1 MDYSLLDL
9 ISMLDEVVR
18 KASPVPLSKKS
29 MVDVAQIDD
38 IATEMRLVLP
48 KEIQQAQNVVA
59 DKNRII
65 SEAKK
70 EAEDIIRKAEQ
81 KRNELLDQN
90 SIMKEARKRATE
102 EISNAQAR
110 SNLIRTSTNEF
121 TDKMLARVEELL
133 AKDINNLRIMRKTL
147 NSGSDIQ
154 IDPAKQK
161 AMQQAQA
168 QQQKPQQPQQPT
180 KPQKPQG

>member
-29 MVDVAQIDD
+29 MVDVAQIDE

-65 SEAKK
+65 SDAKK

-81 KRNELLDQN
+81 RRNELLDEN

-121 TDKMLARVEELL
+121 TDKMLGRVEELL

-147 NSGSDIQ
+147 NQGSDIQ
-154 IDPAKQK
+154 IDPAKQQP
-161 AMQQAQA
+161 QQKAQA
-168 QQQKPQQPQQPT
+168 QPRTQAQPQQP
-180 KPQKPQG
+180 KKPQG

>member
-81 KRNELLDQN
+81 RRNELLDQN

-147 NSGSDIQ
+147 NAGSDIQ

-180 KPQKPQG
+180 KSQKPQG

>member
-9 ISMLDEVVR
+9 ITMLDEVVR
-18 KASPVPLSKKS
+18 KAKPVPLSKNS
-29 MVDVAQIDD
+29 MVDVAQIDE

-59 DKNRII
+59 DKNRIL
-65 SEAKK
+65 SDAKR
-70 EAEDIIRKAEQ
+70 EAEEIIRRAEQ
-81 KRNELLDQN
+81 RRNELLDQN
-90 SIMKEARKRATE
+90 AIMKEARKRATE

-147 NSGSDIQ
+147 NSGNDIT
-154 IDPAKQK
+154 IDPNK
-161 AMQQAQA
+161 QAQ
-168 QQQKPQQPQQPT
+168 KPPQQV
-180 KPQKPQG
+180 KK

>member
-9 ISMLDEVVR
+9 ITMLDEVVR
-18 KASPVPLSKKS
+18 KAKPVPLSKNS
-29 MVDVAQIDD
+29 MVDVAQIDE

-65 SEAKK
+65 SEAKR
-70 EAEDIIRKAEQ
+70 EAEEIIRKAEQ
-81 KRNELLDQN
+81 RRNELLDQN
-90 SIMKEARKRATE
+90 AIMKEARKRATE

-110 SNLIRTSTNEF
+110 SNLIRSSTNEF

-147 NSGSDIQ
+147 NSGNDIQ
-154 IDPAKQK
+154 IDPAKK
-161 AMQQAQA
+161 
-168 QQQKPQQPQQPT
+168 QQQPPAK
-180 KPQKPQG
+180 K

>member
-18 KASPVPLSKKS
+18 KATPVPLSKKS
-29 MVDVAQIDD
+29 MVDVAQIDE

-48 KEIQQAQNVVA
+48 KEIQQAQNVVS

-65 SEAKK
+65 SDAKR

-81 KRNELLDQN
+81 RRNELLDQN
-90 SIMKEARKRATE
+90 AIMKEARKRATE

-121 TDKMLARVEELL
+121 TDKMLGRVEELL
-133 AKDINNLRIMRKTL
+133 AKDINNLRVMRRTL
-147 NSGSDIQ
+147 NSGADITA
-154 IDPAKQK
+154 PAKQQV
-161 AMQQAQA
+161 QQAQP
-168 QQQKPQQPQQPT
+168 QQQVK
-180 KPQKPQG
+180 K

>member
-9 ISMLDEVVR
+9 ITMLDEVVR
-18 KASPVPLSKKS
+18 KAQPMPFSKKS
-29 MVDVAQIDD
+29 MVDVAQVDE

-65 SEAKK
+65 SEAKR
-70 EAEDIIRKAEQ
+70 EAEEIIRKAEQ
-81 KRNELLDQN
+81 RRHELLDQN
-90 SIMKEARKRATE
+90 AIMKEARKRATE
-102 EISNAQAR
+102 EISNAQQR
-110 SNLIRTSTNEF
+110 SNLIRSSTNDF

-147 NSGSDIQ
+147 NSGNDIQ
-154 IDPAKQK
+154 IDPNKQK
-161 AMQQAQA
+161 QAQ
-168 QQQKPQQPQQPT
+168 
-180 KPQKPQG
+180 PQKK

>member
-29 MVDVAQIDD
+29 MVDVSQIDE

-65 SEAKK
+65 SDAKR
-70 EAEDIIRKAEQ
+70 EAEEIIRKAEQ
-81 KRNELLDQN
+81 RRKELLDES

-121 TDKMLARVEELL
+121 TDNMLARVEELL
-133 AKDINNLRIMRKTL
+133 AKDLNNLRLMRKTL
-147 NSGSDIQ
+147 NSGTNIQ
-154 IDPAKQK
+154 SAPQ
-161 AMQQAQA
+161 QQAA
-168 QQQKPQQPQQPT
+168 PKQQPAPP
-180 KPQKPQG
+180 KK

>member
-1 MDYSLLDL
+1 MEYSLLDL

-18 KASPVPLSKKS
+18 KATPVPLSKKS
-29 MVDVAQIDD
+29 MVDVAQIDE

-65 SEAKK
+65 SDAKR
-70 EAEDIIRKAEQ
+70 EAEEIIRKAEQ
-81 KRNELLDQN
+81 RRNELLDQN

-133 AKDINNLRIMRKTL
+133 SKDITNLRVMRKTL
-147 NSGSDIQ
+147 NSGNDIQ
-154 IDPAKQK
+154 IDPAKQQAMK
-161 AMQQAQA
+161 AQQQAQA
-168 QQQKPQQPQQPT
+168 QKAQQPQQP
-180 KPQKPQG
+180 KK

>member
-1 MDYSLLDL
+1 MEYSLLDL

-18 KASPVPLSKKS
+18 KAQPMPFSKKS
-29 MVDVAQIDD
+29 MVDVAQVDE

-65 SEAKK
+65 NDAKR
-70 EAEDIIRKAEQ
+70 EAEEIIRRAEQ
-81 KRNELLDQN
+81 RRNELLEEN
-90 SIMKEARKRATE
+90 AIMKEARKRATE

-133 AKDINNLRIMRKTL
+133 AKDINNLRVMRKTL
-147 NSGSDIQ
+147 NSGNDIR
-154 IDPAKQK
+154 IDPAKQQAGQKVPQK
-161 AMQQAQA
+161 A
-168 QQQKPQQPQQPT
+168 PQQPPQQ
-180 KPQKPQG
+180 KK